1 MAKYWLYAERSEAKN
16 FLGYVAFRRVFK
28 KMPYA
33 TSYTPPLMAG
43 FFRIFENF
51 RLNTI
56 LYRSTSIDFRQ
67 ISIEVERI
75 RSVSIDFDPL
85 RSN

>member
-33 TSYTPPLMAG
+33 TSYTPPYDIKKLDLIYG
-43 FFRIFENF
+43 
-51 RLNTI
+51 
-56 LYRSTSIDFRQ
+56 
-67 ISIEVERI
+67 
-75 RSVSIDFDPL
+75 
-85 RSN
+85 